1 MCLATLGIHSHCCI
15 QEVDSDTN
23 LSRATSRFVNGPK
36 CQILG
41 MNVMKECYILC
52 KYSPHC
58 LRPLQSFR
66 LDWNFF
72 LFFFLHHF
80 KRVYSLKKQKNTY
93 PHIQVHTQ
101 THMHMHKFRH
111 RYLHTVLNPV
121 HKHYFVPIIEHTS
134 Y

>member
-66 LDWNFF
+66 LDWDFF

-80 KRVYSLKKQKNTY
+80 KRVYSLKKPEKY
-93 PHIQVHTQ
+93 ISPHSD
-101 THMHMHKFRH
+101 THAHA
-111 RYLHTVLNPV
+111 
-121 HKHYFVPIIEHTS
+121 
-134 Y
+134 